1 VNSAEEKV
9 IAALDETGIPYEVIE
24 IDPAYSDTVEFC
36 PRYGYPAERTC
47 NTIIVCSKREPKQYA
62 ACVVLAGAR
71 LDVNKRVK
79 NLLGVHK
86 VSFASAEE
94 MAALTGMEVGG
105 VTPLSLPPG
114 LPLFVDAGVMAVDW
128 LVLGGGGRSIKIKVS
143 PEVFRALGTQVI
155 EGLALKQ
162 DNVS

>member
-1 VNSAEEKV
+1 MTSAEEKV

-24 IDPAYSDTVEFC
+24 IDRAFSDTVDFC
-36 PRYGYPAERTC
+36 PRYGYPPERTC
-47 NTIIVCSKREPKQYA
+47 NTIIVCSKREPRQYA

-86 VSFASAEE
+86 ASFASPEE
-94 MAALTGMEVGG
+94 MTALTGMEVGG

-114 LPLFVDAGVMAVDW
+114 LPLYVDAGVMAVDW
-128 LVLGGGGRSIKIKVS
+128 IILGGGGRSIKIKVS
-143 PEVFRALGTQVI
+143 PHVFDALGAQII
-155 EGLALKQ
+155 EDLSLQQAG
-162 DNVS
+162 